1 VLKEKSNVALPVLD
15 VAEALRL
22 LEGDGELLKELSQM
36 FLEQSAGLLQN
47 MRESLAANEPAQLE
61 RLAHTL
67 KGSCANLGARALA
80 QAAEEL
86 EKKARAKALFGL
98 DKQVDVVVKEVEQL
112 KQELNAYL
120 ETEG

>member
-47 MRESLAANEPAQLE
+47 MRESLAADEPAQLE